1 MGRAFLLPVTYLKN
15 NNLTKKAA
23 ALAAAFFLIQNS
35 PKALKGYELS
45 IFSW

>member
-23 ALAAAFFLIQNS
+23 A
-35 PKALKGYELS
+35 
-45 IFSW
+45 